1 MKRVKAVA
9 LVLVLALSMLMLA
22 GCGKSEFG
30 VTGNTGKQM
39 TISAKNAA
47 RDAAF
52 MTGTLDVEEGE
63 KVVMSAELEKGE
75 IRVEI
80 IEAPAGQDMSV
91 LPDFDGEPILTG
103 NLNDGESASGTM
115 AAGSYM
121 VRATCLEKATG
132 VVTIDVQPADG

>member
-1 MKRVKAVA
+1 MKRVKALA
-9 LVLVLALSMLMLA
+9 LILVLALSALMLS

-30 VTGNTGKQM
+30 MTGNTGKKM

-47 RDAAF
+47 KDAAF
-52 MTGTLDVEEGE
+52 MTGTLEVAEGE
-63 KVVMSAELEKGE
+63 KIVMAAELEKGE

-80 IEAPAGQDMSV
+80 IASPEGQSDDT

-132 VVTIDVQPADG
+132 VVTIDVQPAG

>member
-1 MKRVKAVA
+1 MRNIKRIA
-9 LVLVLALSMLMLA
+9 LILVLALSALLLA

-30 VTGNTGKQM
+30 MTGNTEKQM

-47 RDAAF
+47 KDAAF
-52 MTGTLDVEEGE
+52 MTGTLQVEEGE
-63 KVVMSAELEKGE
+63 KVVMAAELEKGE

-80 IEAPAGQDMSV
+80 IEAPEAQDVSV

-132 VVTIDVQPADG
+132 TVTIDVQPAD

>member
-39 TISAKNAA
+39 TISAKNAS
-47 RDAAF
+47 F
-52 MTGTLDVEEGE
+52 VVGTLEVEEGE
-63 KVVMSAELEKGE
+63 KVVMAAELEKGE

-80 IEAPAGQDMSV
+80 IEAPAGQDVDV
-91 LPDFDGEPILTG
+91 LPDFEGEPILTG
-103 NLNDGESASGTM
+103 NLNDGESASATM

-132 VVTIDVQPADG
+132 IVTVDVQPAG